1 MKKLERAREFLV
13 SIFQL
18 LLNTSLTVLALILA
32 FLMIMEI
39 KDITM
44 LIIFVQEASFSELL
58 EKILVFFLYFE
69 FIALIVK
76 YFKEHYHF
84 PLRYFMY
91 IGITAMLR
99 VIIIDHDNAI
109 DTLLFSIAILV
120 LVVGYI
126 IIKIGSSISI
136 PDKEKVLDSF

>member
-1 MKKLERAREFLV
+1 MIIIKELTKSKDLLV
-13 SIFQL
+13 LIFQII
-18 LLNTSLTVLALILA
+18 LNSSLTLLAFILA
-32 FLMIMEI
+32 YLMIMEI
-39 KDITM
+39 KDIVVFIA
-44 LIIFVQEASFSELL
+44 LEKDASFKEFL

-99 VIIIDHDNAI
+99 VIIIDHDNAN
-109 DTLLFSIAILV
+109 DTLLFSLTILV
-120 LVVGYI
+120 LVIGYI
-126 IIKIGSSISI
+126 IIKAI
-136 PDKEKVLDSF
+136 PRITDN